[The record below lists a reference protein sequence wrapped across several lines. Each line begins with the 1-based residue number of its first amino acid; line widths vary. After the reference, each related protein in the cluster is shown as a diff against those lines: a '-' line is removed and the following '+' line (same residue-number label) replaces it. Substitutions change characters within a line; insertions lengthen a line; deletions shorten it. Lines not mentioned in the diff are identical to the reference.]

1 MHTNSSILRVQKET
15 IKNLENAI
23 QQLVKN
29 FENLNSN
36 KYAFHFVDKYMD
48 WNNATE
54 YCNSFDM
61 FLAYFDNQ
69 SELDEYFR
77 LSRIV
82 TRDIQ
87 QRWIDGTSQ
96 GRRRLDYL
104 FKGKISPPWGAYQP
118 TGQYGSEIEEC
129 VALYTT
135 FGWENEVA
143 NDMNCARKQPFA
155 CRENF

>member
-1 MHTNSSILRVQKET
+1 
-15 IKNLENAI
+15 
-23 QQLVKN
+23 
-29 FENLNSN
+29 
-36 KYAFHFVDKYMD
+36 MD

-104 FKGKISPPWGAYQP
+104 FKVKIKLSEEALISLRVKSLLHGEPTSQQVNTGARLKNASLFTPLLVGKTKLQMI
-118 TGQYGSEIEEC
+118 
-129 VALYTT
+129 
-135 FGWENEVA
+135 
-143 NDMNCARKQPFA
+143 
-155 CRENF
+155 